1 MTIHIPQTSKAEL
14 LNSTSQA
21 AILVWEVMQKIQ
33 GLNIPMTH
41 KLSDEQLGAI
51 AAANNNE
58 APVAMA
64 A

>member
-1 MTIHIPQTSKAEL
+1 MTIHIPQPSEAEL

-33 GLNIPMTH
+33 GLNIPMAH
-41 KLSDEQLGAI
+41 KLSDEQLAAI
-51 AAANNNE
+51 AAANDNT
-58 APVAMA
+58 APVTMA